1 MPYRPLLCADAGRLS
16 RRQRMQRIGVRWI
29 LALPDRRY
37 EAAFKRLEARLNLGW
52 SPSGRT
58 NRNSILLTIGSLG
71 AGGAERQLVGTLKAL
86 KARGYRNVGAA
97 CTYLSTPQQR
107 FFLPEL
113 QAAGIAV
120 SVIGAKCD
128 QFIDPEL
135 RAMIEELPEEL
146 CDVKNYV
153 ATFLAEHPQIVHLW
167 LDEVNCKGG
176 IAAVLTKVPR
186 IILSQRN
193 VTPDNFGFHQP
204 YMREAY
210 RWLARAPGVAMIN
223 NSAAGARAYER
234 WLRMP
239 EGTISVVHNGFVFD
253 ETRVMEYRAAR
264 GSYLR
269 RYGIADGVPVIGTV
283 SRLSEEKRPFLWL
296 SVAAEVRRLLPDAHF
311 LVVGDGPLRAALES
325 RAGELGLAGA
335 MHFAGNEKDVY
346 NAMIDMDLLVLM
358 SRAEGLPNVLVEAQF
373 LGVPVVTTRVGGAP
387 ETVDHGRSGWVLE
400 GDDCRA
406 CAVRIVA
413 LLKDPTWLAAA
424 SRHAMAFARARFGMG
439 RAIEETLT
447 VYGTLAHAVE
457 VAAGKLS

>member
-1 MPYRPLLCADAGRLS
+1 
-16 RRQRMQRIGVRWI
+16 
-29 LALPDRRY
+29 
-37 EAAFKRLEARLNLGW
+37 
-52 SPSGRT
+52 
-58 NRNSILLTIGSLG
+58 
-71 AGGAERQLVGTLKAL
+71 
-86 KARGYRNVGAA
+86 
-97 CTYLSTPQQR
+97 
-107 FFLPEL
+107 
-113 QAAGIAV
+113 
-120 SVIGAKCD
+120 
-128 QFIDPEL
+128 
-135 RAMIEELPEEL
+135 
-146 CDVKNYV
+146 
-153 ATFLAEHPQIVHLW
+153 
-167 LDEVNCKGG
+167 
-176 IAAVLTKVPR
+176 
-186 IILSQRN
+186 
-193 VTPDNFGFHQP
+193 
-204 YMREAY
+204 
-210 RWLARAPGVAMIN
+210 
-223 NSAAGARAYER
+223 
-234 WLRMP
+234 
-239 EGTISVVHNGFVFD
+239 VFD